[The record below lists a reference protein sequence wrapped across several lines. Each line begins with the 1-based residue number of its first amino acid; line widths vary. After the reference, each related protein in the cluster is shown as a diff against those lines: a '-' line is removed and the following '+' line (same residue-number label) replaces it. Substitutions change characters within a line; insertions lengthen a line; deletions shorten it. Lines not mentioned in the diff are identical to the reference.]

1 MTLKRSIFILI
12 LAITSF
18 QMKAQ
23 SSMEEL
29 LAKYNTNSVPYIS
42 VEELSMMKFDKEPIL
57 IFDAR
62 EKEEYEVSHIKDAK
76 FVGYENFSLERIS
89 QLFNNK
95 SIPIVVYCSVGIRSE
110 NISEK
115 LQNAGYKNVKNLYG
129 GIFEWK
135 NSGYS
140 VYDTQEKETEKVHA
154 FSKHWSK
161 WLKNGEKIY

>member
-1 MTLKRSIFILI
+1 MNSKRSIFILI
-12 LAITSF
+12 IAITSF

-23 SSMEEL
+23 SSLDEL
-29 LAKYNTNSVPYIS
+29 LAKYNTHKVPYIS
-42 VEELSMMKFDKEPIL
+42 VEELRMLKFDTDSLL

-62 EKEEYEVSHIKDAK
+62 EKEEYEVSHIKGAQ
-76 FVGYENFSLERIS
+76 FVGYDNFSLGNIS
-89 QLFNNK
+89 QQFSNK

-115 LQNAGYKNVKNLYG
+115 LKKAGYINVKNLYG

-135 NSGYS
+135 NSGYT
-140 VYDTQEKETEKVHA
+140 VYNAEEQETEKVHT

-161 WLKNGEKIY
+161 WLKTGEKIY